1 LKRKELQDAVEEKAQ
16 QAAEFGAQAYSAAK
30 AKIGPYVEQ
39 AGDKLSPYV
48 EQAGD
53 KIGPY
58 VEQAGDKIG
67 PYVDKV
73 APLAQDAVSKSAAAT
88 LQALETLQ
96 PHIEEALAKIAPA
109 IEDARGKVTTD
120 LMPKVADILHE
131 VADRPLVKDAAQH
144 LTEVAQSLPG
154 VEVELVENK
163 KGGATKKVLLVG
175 GIAVGLAGVLALI
188 KQLTSSRSGWQAHPA
203 STYTPPTF
211 SATQADAD
219 MTAEGAPPV
228 DEPGDTSS
236 SVTDD
241 LAAADAE
248 ETADLEADLGV
259 TPEGDV
265 TSGAGEEDAAGDE
278 ESAAP
283 QRAAED
289 DPAGEDK
296 PFRS

>member
-1 LKRKELQDAVEEKAQ
+1 MKRKELQDAVEEKAQ
-16 QAAEFGAQAYSAAK
+16 QAAELGAQAYSAAK

-39 AGDKLSPYV
+39 AGDKLSPYI

-58 VEQAGDKIG
+58 VEQAGDKIA

-73 APLAQDAVSKSAAAT
+73 APLAQDAMSKSAAAT

-120 LMPKVADILHE
+120 LMPRVADILHE
-131 VADRPLVKDAAQH
+131 VADRPLVKDAAQR
-144 LTEVAQSLPG
+144 LVEAAESLPS
-154 VEVELVENK
+154 VEVEVAEKK
-163 KGGATKKVLLVG
+163 KGGAAKKVLLVG

-211 SATQADAD
+211 SAAQADSD

-228 DEPGDTSS
+228 DEPADTPSS
-236 SVTDD
+236 ATDD
-241 LAAADAE
+241 IAAADAE
-248 ETADLEADLGV
+248 EIADLEADLGV
-259 TPEGDV
+259 TPDEDSSGD
-265 TSGAGEEDAAGDE
+265 AEAALGEDE
-278 ESAAP
+278 PPAP